1 MHRFGGQW
9 LALGAI
15 SIVAAVAWAQEDDAS
30 GWIARMNNAVEQL
43 NYRGRYVH
51 WQGAT
56 AETLYI
62 VHAYDDGH
70 VSERLLS
77 LDGAGREIL
86 RDGDSVRCILPDR
99 ETVLLESG
107 SKPSPLSVLPN
118 YSDTVAANYS
128 FQLHE
133 TARIADRRTRIV
145 SILPRD
151 EMRYGYRLWLDD
163 ETAMPLKS
171 QLIDENDEIVEQV
184 FFTDIE
190 IAIPIAPAEL
200 APTIN
205 DEGFTLVSDRPL
217 SNPASAA
224 ENVSLIAEKLPPGF
238 SLSVASKGS
247 MAGSRYPVDH
257 LVFSDGLATV
267 SVFVEDPKSSPEI
280 AAGHSRLGTANAFST
295 SFEGR
300 RVTAIGEVP
309 RRTVESIARSLRS
322 Q

>member
-9 LALGAI
+9 SLLGAML
-15 SIVAAVAWAQEDDAS
+15 IVAAGAGAQEDDAS
-30 GWIARMNNAVEQL
+30 GWIARMNDAVEQL

-51 WQGAT
+51 VQGEE

-62 VHAYDDGH
+62 VHAYDNGH

-77 LDGAGREIL
+77 LDGAGREIV
-86 RDGDSVRCILPDR
+86 RDGDIVRCILPDR

-107 SKPSPLSVLPN
+107 RTPSPLSVLSN

-128 FQLHE
+128 FQLHK

-145 SILPRD
+145 SIMPRD
-151 EMRYGYRLWLDD
+151 KLRYGYRLWLDD

-190 IAIPIAPAEL
+190 IKIPIRPAEL
-200 APTIN
+200 EPTIN

-217 SNPASAA
+217 ADPAAS
-224 ENVSLIAEKLPPGF
+224 EPVSLTADDLPPGF
-238 SLSVASKGS
+238 SLSVASRGS

-267 SVFVEDPKSSPEI
+267 SVFVEDRKSSREI

-295 SFEGR
+295 SFQGR
-300 RVTAIGEVP
+300 RVTAVGEVP
-309 RRTVESIARSLRS
+309 QRTVESIARSLRS